1 MDSYTEPLDTLY
13 WRVRVFLGQGV
24 VTCFLFYSGYG
35 IATAI
40 KKRGDDYVR
49 AMPRRRILPT
59 LFVYDCS
66 QIIFLMV
73 QLSLGKSYSAKD
85 YVLSFLSIKS
95 FGNDNWYIFVILGL
109 YLITWL
115 VLRGR
120 ELNKVTAA
128 RVSVCALAFLLFMRC
143 SFTGRYWYDTVL
155 CYPLGIWYCLYQ
167 DKINSFMAKGS
178 RFWPTAIVIVAAFF
192 LFHELWQISLFYYVI
207 TMLLFALCIVLFT
220 MKFKVNSP
228 ILRYC
233 GRHLQGLFLL
243 HRVPFILLSSYF
255 PKSGSGI
262 YAYFALSIVITFLL
276 EAVFSKAMAFL
287 KNSTPVKA

>member
-128 RVSVCALAFLLFMRC
+128 RVSVCALAFCF
-143 SFTGRYWYDTVL
+143 S
-155 CYPLGIWYCLYQ
+155 
-167 DKINSFMAKGS
+167 
-178 RFWPTAIVIVAAFF
+178 
-192 LFHELWQISLFYYVI
+192 
-207 TMLLFALCIVLFT
+207 
-220 MKFKVNSP
+220 
-228 ILRYC
+228 C
-233 GRHLQGLFLL
+233 GAHLQGGIGTTLFFAILWGYGTAYIRIKSTVSWL
-243 HRVPFILLSSYF
+243 KVRVFGRLQS
-255 PKSGSGI
+255 
-262 YAYFALSIVITFLL
+262 
-276 EAVFSKAMAFL
+276 
-287 KNSTPVKA
+287 